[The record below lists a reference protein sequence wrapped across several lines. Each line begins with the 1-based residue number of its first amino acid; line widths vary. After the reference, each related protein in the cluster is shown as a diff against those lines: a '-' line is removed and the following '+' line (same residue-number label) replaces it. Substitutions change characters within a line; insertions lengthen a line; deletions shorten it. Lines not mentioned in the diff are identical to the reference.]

1 MFREIAQ
8 GLSLTLRSMFKK
20 PITVQWPEE
29 QRLVPPRHRGRHI
42 LHRYDNGLEKCIGCE
57 LCAAACP
64 VGCIYVGPAENPKDH
79 PISPGERYAE
89 RYEINL
95 MRCIYC
101 GYCAEACPTEAITLG
116 PRYDLAD
123 YRREHTVVTKAE
135 LLEAWPNFEQ
145 GRGPIAPRGAGSDQR
160 GRELPEMGV
169 DPRVAWGVA
178 QAARGDTTTLPGGHG
193 IASRPPTIAAPAP
206 RGESE
211 AVEVATRAAGPEVA
225 AANPVAGDD
234 PAAGDEPAAA
244 ANPAAGGLPPVAG
257 EGDAVKASPDA
268 AAPEGPDPG
277 APARPRRR
285 RS

>member
-8 GLSLTLRSMFKK
+8 GMSLTLRTMFKK

-29 QRLVPPRHRGRHI
+29 QRPEPPRHRGRHI

-79 PISPGERYAE
+79 PFSPGERYAE

-135 LLEAWPNFEQ
+135 LLEAWPHFEQ
-145 GRGPIAPRGAGSDQR
+145 ARGPAAPRGAGSDQR
-160 GRELPEMGV
+160 GRELPDIGV
-169 DPRVAWGVA
+169 EPRVAWGVA

-193 IASRPPTIAAPAP
+193 ISSRPPTVVVPA
-206 RGESE
+206 R
-211 AVEVATRAAGPEVA
+211 R
-225 AANPVAGDD
+225 GDD
-234 PAAGDEPAAA
+234 SGGSGGSTPAAGLEVASGDPPAGGM
-244 ANPAAGGLPPVAG
+244 PAAGG
-257 EGDAVKASPDA
+257 EEDAAPATPDA
-268 AAPEGPDPG
+268 APPEGPELG